1 MAPGPYFVAAALVL
15 AIIVVVFCVIVPLS
29 YRRRGRLSWPA
40 SASQYLAI
48 LAWVA
53 LGCLNLPRGWPAV
66 RVGAVQEAIG
76 WILFVGG
83 WALVLAALLRLG
95 VRRSHG
101 LEVAGLRQTGLYGL
115 SRNPQAV
122 AFLIA
127 MAGYLILWP
136 TWRNVGVVAVVAALS
151 HLMIRA
157 EEAHLREVFGP
168 EYGRYSQRVPRY
180 VGRINRY

>member
-1 MAPGPYFVAAALVL
+1 
-15 AIIVVVFCVIVPLS
+15 
-29 YRRRGRLSWPA
+29 
-40 SASQYLAI
+40 
-48 LAWVA
+48 
-53 LGCLNLPRGWPAV
+53 
-66 RVGAVQEAIG
+66 
-76 WILFVGG
+76 
-83 WALVLAALLRLG
+83 
-95 VRRSHG
+95 
-101 LEVAGLRQTGLYGL
+101 
-115 SRNPQAV
+115 V

-180 VGRINRY
+180 VGRTNRG